1 MSQGQCRI
9 ELKHIGFW
17 PGNRGG
23 LGINS
28 HHVHEVANDV
38 MANRTSLS
46 RYQCVDIVEIPADM
60 REQIH
65 KVNRRK
71 CESDPFMP
79 RFSAD
84 IKYVCATKTHFVH
97 AQKLAQEGGHALYNQ
112 GAGGSLKWKPEDT
125 EGALI
130 LEKGP
135 ICVIYSSDLL
145 NDVDALTALMGED
158 NANADIQWG
167 EDEMQAF
174 GRATYVFK
182 PSTE

>member
-1 MSQGQCRI
+1 MIKTNSVGSE
-9 ELKHIGFW
+9 ELSYTT
-17 PGNRGG
+17 R
-23 LGINS
+23 
-28 HHVHEVANDV
+28 
-38 MANRTSLS
+38 LS

-60 REQIH
+60 LEQIH

-71 CESDPFMP
+71 CESDPLMP

-130 LEKGP
+130 LDKGP

-145 NDVDALTALMGED
+145 NDVDALFALMCGD
-158 NANADIQWG
+158 NAYWC
-167 EDEMQAF
+167 
-174 GRATYVFK
+174 
-182 PSTE
+182 